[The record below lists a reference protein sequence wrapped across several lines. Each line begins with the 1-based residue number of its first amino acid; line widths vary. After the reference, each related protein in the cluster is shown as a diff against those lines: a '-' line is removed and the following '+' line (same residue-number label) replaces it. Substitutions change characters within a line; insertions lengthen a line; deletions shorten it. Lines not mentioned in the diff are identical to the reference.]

1 MKKSILSSLIPAL
14 LLGLSACGS
23 GSEQTAVYSV
33 IPLPASVQENA
44 GAPGFHLTKHTK
56 ISYPEGNQELFNNAT
71 LLQGYIK
78 QLTGKELAITSTDE
92 EKDAIVLQ
100 DNLGGENPE
109 GYELTVNEN
118 CIVINGNS
126 PAGNFYG
133 IQTLRKSIPLAEK
146 SNVTFP
152 AVTITDQPRF
162 SYRGAHF
169 DVARHFFPTDSVK
182 AFIDVLALH
191 NINRLHWHLTDDQ
204 GWRVEIKS
212 RPLLTELGSKRS
224 GTVIGHN
231 SGVYDSIPVEGFYTQ
246 EEIKDIIDY
255 AAERYITI
263 IPEID
268 LPGHML
274 GALKGYP
281 ELGCTGGPYEVWQQW
296 GVSEDVL
303 CAGNDSTYVFIDDVL
318 GEIADLFPSEY
329 VHVGGDECPKVRWE
343 ECVVCQAKIK
353 ELGLKADEHGTKEEK
368 LQSHVIHHASDFLAS
383 KGKKM
388 IGWDETLEGGLAPG
402 AVVMSW
408 RGEAGGIEAAK
419 KGHDVIMTPNNYL
432 YFDYYQTLDRD
443 GEPDAIGGY
452 VPVEKVYSYE
462 PYPSEL
468 TPEEAAHIIG
478 VQANL
483 WTEYIPTFSQ
493 ALYQEL
499 PRMAALSEVQWSS
512 APKDYNA
519 FVKRVPQLINQYDA
533 NGYNYATHIFD
544 VAGQF
549 TPDTEKGVI
558 TVELSTADEAPI
570 YYTLDGTT
578 PTASS
583 EKYTGPFEMEHSAK
597 IKAVSMRNN
606 KPSRQFSDSVSFNKA
621 TLKPITLITPAAKR
635 WEGNGP
641 VTLVDGMN
649 GIESSFANGGWIGF
663 YGTNNMVA
671 VVDLGETQPVSEV
684 ATRAAVDTGSW
695 VFDARSMSV
704 SVSNDGENWTEVA
717 SEQYPVMS
725 SPMINEVVDHSLS
738 FAPVDARYVK
748 LAMDVEKVIPEWHGG
763 KGNPAY
769 LFLDEIRIN

>member
-1 MKKSILSSLIPAL
+1 MKKSLLTSLMAGGL
-14 LLGLSACGS
+14 LMLCACS
-23 GSEQTAVYSV
+23 QKEQTAVYSSV
-33 IPLPASVQENA
+33 IPTPASVQENTD
-44 GAPGFHLTKHTK
+44 APAFHLTSSTR
-56 ISYPEGNQELFNNAT
+56 ISYPQGNAELENNAN

-78 QLTGKELAITSTDE
+78 QLTGLNLKTTDQTE
-92 EKDAIVLQ
+92 ENNAIVLA

-118 CIVINGNS
+118 LICINGNS
-126 PAGNFYG
+126 AAGNFYG
-133 IQTLRKSIPLAEK
+133 IQTLRKSIPMAEK
-146 SNVTFP
+146 STVLFP
-152 AVTITDQPRF
+152 AVTISDQPRF
-162 SYRGAHF
+162 AYRGAHF
-169 DVARHFFPTDSVK
+169 DVSRHFFPADSVK
-182 AFIDVLALH
+182 SFIDMLALH
-191 NINRLHWHLTDDQ
+191 NINRFHWHLTDDQ

-212 RPLLTELGSKRS
+212 RPELTELGSKRG

-231 SGVYDSIPVEGFYTQ
+231 SGVYDSIPVEGYYTQ
-246 EEIKDIIDY
+246 DQIKDIIDY
-255 AAERYITI
+255 AADRYITI

-274 GALKGYP
+274 GALKAYP

-368 LQSHVIHHASDFLAS
+368 LQSHVIHHASDFLAG

-419 KGHDVIMTPNNYL
+419 RGHDVIMTPNNYM

-462 PYPSEL
+462 PYPAEL
-468 TPEEAAHIIG
+468 TPEEAKHIIG

-493 ALYQEL
+493 VQYMEL

-512 APKDYNA
+512 APKDYTT
-519 FVKRVPQLINQYDA
+519 FIKKVPQLMNQYDA
-533 NGYNYATHIFD
+533 NGYNYATHIFN
-544 VAGQF
+544 VSGQF
-549 TPDTEKGVI
+549 TPDPENG
-558 TVELSTADEAPI
+558 TVNVVLTTVDDSPI
-570 YYTLDGTT
+570 YYTTDGSE

-583 EKYTGPFEMEHSAK
+583 DVYQSPIDVDKNTTV
-597 IKAVSMRNN
+597 KAVSIRNG
-606 KPSRQFSDSVSFNKA
+606 KPSKVFTDSVSFNKA
-621 TLKPITLITPAAKR
+621 TLKPVTLVTPPSKR

-641 VTLVDGMN
+641 ITLVDGLS
-649 GIESSFANGGWIGF
+649 GVASSFANGGWIGF
-663 YGTNNMVA
+663 YGDNMIA
-671 VVDLGETQPVSEV
+671 VVDLQEVQPVSEV
-684 ATRAAVDTGSW
+684 TTRASVDTGSW

-704 SVSNDGENWTEVA
+704 SVSDDGQNWKEVA
-717 SEQYPVMS
+717 SAQYPSLTGNTM
-725 SPMINEVVDHSLS
+725 EVIPHTLT
-738 FAPVDARYVK
+738 FPATDARYVK
-748 LAMDVEKVIPEWHGG
+748 LAMDTEKVIPDWHGG
-763 KGNPAY
+763 KGNPGF
-769 LFLDEIRIN
+769 LFLDEIIIN